1 MRTFII
7 NFLIGLGIVRYFFEL
22 NPSIPIN
29 ATNAVGAFFITYF
42 ILWLLSYFYD
52 KVHFKKLPRVI
63 QLFFFFVKEL
73 VKANLKIA
81 YDVMTPTHHMSP
93 GVIVYPMQASTDL
106 EITMLANLLSLTPG
120 SLVIDV
126 SEDRKTL
133 YFHSMYVPNNDV
145 EKVKEGVRNGFEKK
159 ILAITR

>member
-22 NPSIPIN
+22 NPNLPVKASN
-29 ATNAVGAFFITYF
+29 AWGAFLITYF

-63 QLFFFFVKEL
+63 HLFFFFVKEL
-73 VKANLKIA
+73 LKANIKIA

-93 GVIVYPMQASTDL
+93 GVIVYRMQASTEL
-106 EITMLANLLSLTPG
+106 EISMLVNLLSLTPG

-133 YFHSMYVPNNDV
+133 YFHSMYVSNNDV